1 MPSWK
6 KVIVSGSAARIS
18 TLFTSGHLTASGNFS
33 GSFQSTGSIGRMELD
48 SLQVTKVIEATA
60 SHAIQAITSSLA
72 QKVDFTRF
80 GNTVTDDYHVMLGGD
95 AGATGGSGLRIQTGL
110 KATSENSQNHLKY
123 NVSTGRMEGVQN
135 LIGTSSIATN
145 INYIAHSKT
154 SSFVS
159 PNFGGVFYDVPLIRQ
174 QGPLNER
181 DGGGSIVGHQEDARP
196 TLGVGENRIRYNPVT
211 MHLSGSVSS
220 SASFANIIAV
230 GSSSFGNLT
239 IDGALNSSTI
249 NLGEDAVITFEGAN
263 SNNFETTLTVED
275 PDSDNTIT
283 LPNST
288 GTIALTSQ
296 LHDAMTL
303 DNSSYNYITKNG
315 QELTVG
321 QVLIEEDTNLT
332 AGGGITLTG
341 NALSLNAT
349 AVTGSW
355 SSQYFNTISAVGIS
369 GSLGDNAA
377 TIRTLTKTGISGSLG
392 PNAAEIRTFSK
403 AGISGSLG
411 PNAAEIRT
419 FSKAGISGSLGP
431 TADFVRSLTSTGIS
445 GSLGPT
451 ADFIRSLN
459 ATGISGSNYTTSH
472 SLQGRVETTEAFL
485 NQSVKTD
492 SSPTFAGLRVQG
504 DLLAERYIVSSSVT
518 HLTSS
523 FSSGSTIFG
532 DSIDDTHK
540 FTGSFS
546 ITGSIIST
554 GSIDVSGSVSA
565 KSFDGIFVGALS
577 SSAQIK
583 DAISGSFNET
593 SASISTIRNTQ
604 SQSVASRLA
613 NVEAGNIGDGS
624 SSGDNTGDVT
634 LNTGTADYL
643 SISNQQITLNQID
656 LSTDVTGNLDASHLN
671 NSSAKTFISGAF
683 NGASSSLS
691 TRTTDLETDSGS
703 FATRTTDLKT
713 DSGSFSTR
721 TTQLE
726 AIPTFSSTGISG
738 SLGVNADTIR
748 SLTKVGISGS
758 LGVNAD
764 TIRSLTKT
772 GISGSFTP
780 ISSSITDRLDTLESD
795 PGGIFSPTGSFQS
808 TINDVVIT
816 GSLQISSSQSST
828 AIKASNIQNG
838 YPTSNN
844 WKESLDGSF
853 FNNFDNTTH
862 VSEIL
867 RFMAGVLSHSLDV
880 SDARPNTKILSQVN
894 TTFSGTGTTTKNT
907 LFNGILGSS
916 YASSK
921 LSNNFINSNYIN
933 PSLYNA
939 NDVIIKYLIHK
950 GFVTSGERGSGGND
964 VGTNPFNDGYG
975 TNIPNTISTNA
986 QFDNFTFSVQSVS
999 GGSSQVSS
1007 SVDSQLFGLGGLS
1020 SGNANEY
1027 KVRIIASQ
1035 SFSDSNSVT
1044 TPTAA
1049 SNTFHTK
1056 SMIEFSQNSFG
1067 TSNGLTLA
1075 KINTTQ
1081 PAVIPA
1087 AFQDG
1092 KFASVSGPITGRFEH
1107 GGLQRENELSSSGYY
1122 RFHDIKVGLQTG
1134 SGNFNFK
1141 TIGGSDGDSK
1151 KQFYLYTGGIN
1162 TDITTN
1168 VPAPQ
1173 YVSSPDLTLTTF
1185 TATSRSLSG
1194 APYLLTTTY
1203 SHKFSSRAFNL
1214 FEPAYSSLN
1223 CLQHSLTSDGLNTVG
1238 STSLTNTAVNID
1250 ANGVNT
1256 DTDSVM
1262 GVIANGDFDYANN
1275 NRSDGTI
1282 PTNTDNAYISSSF
1295 SFSLDSS
1302 FNNVV
1307 QTRTAQSSL
1316 NYTTNFLT
1324 TARNWKNTSSTDSN
1338 RQLTFYDNT
1347 LFGQPSASG
1356 SMAIYSFAQGY
1367 DSNNLQDTTETF
1379 TGEDHR
1385 IQLNN
1390 DVLDFNGDAWDT
1402 TYNRTS
1408 LGRNDLQVKPGY
1420 LVEPSGDYGY
1430 WYPTNYTGAGTN
1442 ISSYRYYIRRFQTN
1456 GSTFNSMTIDV
1467 GAALYKWRLDTSSPS
1482 DNVSVGLI
1490 FKSFASN
1497 GGSSST
1503 YTRIFDPSDFTG
1515 NDLGDS
1521 VGGIYNNPFSDS
1533 INKRGNPNGSV
1544 SGTTYTVPLSNAD
1557 GQTLD
1562 ASNNEIY
1569 VIIRYRNDPTPI
1581 TGITLTFS

>member
-33 GSFQSTGSIGRMELD
+33 SSFQSTGSIGRMELD

-60 SHAIQAITSSLA
+60 SRAVTSSLA

-95 AGATGGSGLRIQTGL
+95 AGATGGSGLRIQTFL

-145 INYIAHSKT
+145 VNYIAHSKT

-288 GTIALTSQ
+288 GTVALTSQ

-303 DNSSYNYITKNG
+303 DNSAYNYITISG
-315 QELTVG
+315 QALTVG

-341 NALSLNAT
+341 NALSLNGA

-392 PNAAEIRTFSK
+392 ANAAEIRTLSK
-403 AGISGSLG
+403 VGISGSLG

-459 ATGISGSNYTTSH
+459 AAGISGSNYTTSH

-492 SSPTFAGLRVQG
+492 SSPTFAGLRIQG

-532 DSIDDTHK
+532 DTIDDTHK
-540 FTGSFS
+540 FTGSLNL
-546 ITGSIIST
+546 TGSMVSS

-565 KSFDGIFVGALS
+565 KSFSGIFEGALS
-577 SSAQIK
+577 SSVQIK
-583 DAISGSFNET
+583 DAISGSFTAT

-604 SQSVASRLA
+604 SQSMAARLA
-613 NVEAGNIGDGS
+613 SVEAGNVGDGS

-656 LSTDVTGNLDASHLN
+656 LSTDVTGDLDGSHLN

-683 NGASSSLS
+683 NGVSSSFS
-691 TRTTDLETDSGS
+691 TRTTNLKTDSGS
-703 FATRTTDLKT
+703 FATRVTNLKT

-764 TIRSLTKT
+764 TIRSLTKA

-780 ISSSITDRLDTLESD
+780 ISSSVTDRLDTLESD

-816 GSLQISSSQSST
+816 GSLQISSSQSTT

-844 WKESLDGSF
+844 WKESLNGSF

-880 SDARPNTKILSQVN
+880 ADAQPNTRTINNV
-894 TTFSGTGTTTKNT
+894 TTAFSGDTTNTKNN
-907 LFNGILGSS
+907 LFTGVLGSGHENAKLS
-916 YASSK
+916 MHYTASS
-921 LSNNFINSNYIN
+921 YVHT
-933 PSLYNA
+933 SLIEE
-939 NDVIIKYLIHK
+939 NDEVIKYLIHK
-950 GFVTSGERGSGGND
+950 GFVNSNERGNYNND
-964 VGTNPFNDGYG
+964 TGKHPFIDNWGA
-975 TNIPNTISTNA
+975 NIPNNISTNA
-986 QFDNFTFSVQSVS
+986 VFSNFTFSVTSVA

-1007 SVDSQLFGLGGLS
+1007 SADAQLFGLGALS
-1020 SGNANEY
+1020 SGNANQY
-1027 KVRIIASQ
+1027 KVRVAASQ
-1035 SFSDSNSVT
+1035 SFSDTNAVT
-1044 TPTAA
+1044 TPSANQ
-1049 SNTFHTK
+1049 NTFHTH
-1056 SMIEFSQNSFG
+1056 SFIEYTQNSFG
-1067 TSNGLTLA
+1067 TNDGLNLA
-1075 KINTTQ
+1075 KINTSQ
-1081 PAVIPA
+1081 PAVIPS

-1092 KFASVSGPITGRFEH
+1092 KFSSVAGPITGRFKNSS
-1107 GGLQRENELSSSGYY
+1107 GGGQNDISSSGYY
-1122 RFHDIKVGLQTG
+1122 RFHNIKVAVQTG
-1134 SGNFNFK
+1134 SGDFNYK
-1141 TIGGSDGDSK
+1141 TVSGGENDNK
-1151 KQFYLYTGGIN
+1151 NQFYLYLGDIN
-1162 TDITTN
+1162 TNITN
-1168 VPAPQ
+1168 NLPG
-1173 YVSSPDLTLTTF
+1173 VSLFPGIKQSAF

-1194 APYLLTTTY
+1194 APYILTTTY
-1203 SHKFSSRAFNL
+1203 NHVFSSHTSNTI
-1214 FEPAYSSLN
+1214 FEPAYAPLN
-1223 CLQHSLTSDGLNTVG
+1223 CLQHSLTSDGFNTIG
-1238 STSLTNTAVNID
+1238 TTGLTPTTVNID
-1250 ANGVNT
+1250 SNGVNT
-1256 DTDSVM
+1256 SENNVR
-1262 GVIANGDFDYANN
+1262 GVIPTGHTDHSSGLRYDGEIPKHNDFAFM
-1275 NRSDGTI
+1275 
-1282 PTNTDNAYISSSF
+1282 SSSF
-1295 SFSLDSS
+1295 TFTLDSS

-1307 QTRTAQSSL
+1307 QTRTAQQSI
-1316 NYTTNFLT
+1316 NYTTNFDST
-1324 TARNWKNTSSTDSN
+1324 GRTWRNTSNNHNSTQITYYN
-1338 RQLTFYDNT
+1338 AT
-1347 LFGQPSASG
+1347 LFDQPSASG

-1402 TYNRTS
+1402 TYNRNS

-1442 ISSYRYYIRRFQTN
+1442 ISGYRYYIRRFQTN
-1456 GSTFNSMTIDV
+1456 GSTFNSMTINV